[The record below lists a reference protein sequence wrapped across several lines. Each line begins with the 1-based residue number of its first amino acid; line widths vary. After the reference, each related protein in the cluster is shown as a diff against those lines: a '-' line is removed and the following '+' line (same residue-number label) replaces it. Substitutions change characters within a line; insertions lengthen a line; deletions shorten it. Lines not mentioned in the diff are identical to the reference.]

1 MLDGQAAI
9 AVRIAA
15 GMTIVPYRGD
25 SDLIVAR
32 NLSLSLGRPPARVD
46 ILRGIDLTVASGDS
60 VALLGPSGSGKS
72 SLMAVLAGLE
82 QPRGGE
88 VHVAGLDFAKL
99 DEDALAIARRGRIGI
114 VLQAFHL
121 LPTMT
126 ALENVAVPLE
136 LAGEPDAFARAAA
149 ELATVGLGHRTGHY
163 PAQLSGGEQQRVAI
177 ARALVA
183 QPPLLFA
190 DEPTGNLD
198 TATGASIM
206 DMLFARHATSG
217 ATLFVITHDPAL
229 AARCARI
236 IELADGR
243 IIADRRTA

>member
-1 MLDGQAAI
+1 MTTLSSPADSAL
-9 AVRIAA
+9 IAA
-15 GMTIVPYRGD
+15 
-25 SDLIVAR
+25 R
-32 NLSLSLGRPPARVD
+32 NVTLSLGKPPARVD
-46 ILRGIDLTVASGDS
+46 ILRGIDLDVVAGES

-82 QPRGGE
+82 RPSGGT
-88 VHVAGLDFAKL
+88 VTVAGLDFATL
-99 DEDALAIARRGRIGI
+99 SEDGLAVARRGRIGI

-136 LAGEPDAFARAAA
+136 LAGEPDAFARAAT
-149 ELATVGLGHRTGHY
+149 ELAAVGLADRTGHY
-163 PAQLSGGEQQRVAI
+163 PTQLSGGEQQRVAI

-183 QPPLLFA
+183 RPALVFA

-198 TATGASIM
+198 TATGVTIM
-206 DMLFARHATSG
+206 DMLFARHAASG

-229 AARCARI
+229 AARCARV

-243 IIADRRTA
+243 IVADRRAA

>member
-1 MLDGQAAI
+1 MRDGQSPATVHI
-9 AVRIAA
+9 ASTV
-15 GMTIVPYRGD
+15 TISSHPD
-25 SDLIVAR
+25 SALIEAR
-32 NLSLSLGRPPARVD
+32 NVSLSLGRAPARVE
-46 ILRGIDLTVASGDS
+46 ILRGIDLS
-60 VALLGPSGSGKS
+60 VSKGESIALLGPSGSGKS

-82 QPRGGE
+82 RPSTGT
-88 VHVAGLDFAKL
+88 VTVAGLDFSTL

-136 LAGEPDAFARAAA
+136 LAGVRDAFPRAEA
-149 ELATVGLGHRTGHY
+149 ELGAVGLSHRIGHY

-183 QPPLLFA
+183 APVLIFA

-198 TATGASIM
+198 TTTGATIM
-206 DMLFARHATSG
+206 DLLFERHAASAT
-217 ATLFVITHDPAL
+217 TLFVITHDPAL
-229 AARCARI
+229 AARCARVVT
-236 IELADGR
+236 LADGR
-243 IIADRRTA
+243 IATDRRRT